1 MADSSG
7 ARELASG
14 GAAAARYVCTAA
26 ARYVCTAPARN
37 ICAAPVRAKTGPY
50 AATELKDITAWETI
64 F

>member
-14 GAAAARYVCTAA
+14 GAAA